1 MSRDEVR
8 AVLSKLDG
16 DKWLAAA
23 PMYGTG
29 MRLMECL
36 TLRVQD
42 IDFERS
48 EVLVR
53 NGKGAKDRVTMLPE
67 TLKGKL
73 REHLARVKKPSM
85 KPTFRKAGGAVP
97 MPDAVDRKY
106 TKGATEW
113 PWQYVFPQERRWKNA
128 ETGRQGRNVLCQA
141 KFPEFAICTSRKTP
155 REIPGFHHRVF
166 SR

>member
-1 MSRDEVR
+1 
-8 AVLSKLDG
+8 
-16 DKWLAAA
+16 
-23 PMYGTG
+23 MYGTG

-42 IDFERS
+42 IDFEQS
-48 EVLVR
+48 QVLVR

-73 REHLARVKKPSM
+73 REHLARVKTIHEADLSE
-85 KPTFRKAGGAVP
+85 GWGAVP

-128 ETGRQGRNVLCQA
+128 ETGRQGRYHMDESLMQRAVHTAVLKAGIAKRVSCHTFRHSFAVFRQA
-141 KFPEFAICTSRKTP
+141 FFPKKI
-155 REIPGFHHRVF
+155 V
-166 SR
+166 